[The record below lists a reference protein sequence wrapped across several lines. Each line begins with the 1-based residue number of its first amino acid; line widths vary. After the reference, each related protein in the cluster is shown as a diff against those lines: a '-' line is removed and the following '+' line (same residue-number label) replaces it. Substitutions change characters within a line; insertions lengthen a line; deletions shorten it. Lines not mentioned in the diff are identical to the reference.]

1 MKFIDLK
8 DAKSMP
14 PMRDLTPEEK
24 AALVAQYKSE
34 FDPVEAER
42 EYLELMESGGG
53 DADELLAELEEI
65 NRSHPSGSK

>member
-14 PMRDLTPEEK
+14 PIRDLTAEEK
-24 AALVAQYKSE
+24 AALIEQYKKE

-42 EYLELMESGGG
+42 EYLELLNNGGV
-53 DADELLAELEEI
+53 DADELVRELEQI
-65 NRSHPSGSK
+65 HKQANDSR